1 MSTIMNSVPKTT
13 ASAKDEG
20 FTLLEML
27 LNLAIAVMLIS
38 LFPLIITN
46 ISIFKASAQDNY
58 DINVELCLRDLIA
71 ETKDMRLV
79 VVNKELL
86 AKEDTYRTY
95 NYSFDGLRII
105 RKAENSGYV
114 ILMERVKSARFY
126 EQNGSFYLEMTY
138 QDKWRVIH
146 EVFQIR

>member
-1 MSTIMNSVPKTT
+1 MNSVPKTT